1 LKLLQK
7 PGNIKKMTSKIK
19 KFIKP
24 AVFQIFLLLAV
35 SNTVMAGTTCSTGS
49 ATDCL
54 SQGKTGQIMQILQI
68 GINVLAAAVGVIA
81 VIMLIIGGIQYSS
94 SNGNPQAV
102 TAAKQRIINVLM
114 GLVAFI
120 FLYAFLQ
127 WLIPGGSSIF

>member
-1 LKLLQK
+1 MLKT
-7 PGNIKKMTSKIK
+7 GNIKKMTSKIK

-24 AVFQIFLLLAV
+24 ASLPIFLIFTISNVALAA
-35 SNTVMAGTTCSTGS
+35 SNDCQNGN

-54 SQGKTGQIMQILQI
+54 SQGNAGQIMKILEV
-68 GINVLAAAVGVIA
+68 GLNFLAAAVMVIA

-102 TAAKQRIINVLM
+102 SAAKKKIIDVLT
-114 GLVAFI
+114 GLAAFI